1 MFRLSEMIRA
11 LTGKEIQGNDCNFSE
26 AVRDSHEAAVG
37 TLFVAIPGERTD
49 GHKFIPDAFANGAR
63 AALIQEDVAGD
74 FRVIDLRGGA
84 GERIDIS
91 DSGPVCFRVENTIS
105 ALQKIAAYHRRQLP
119 QMEVLGI
126 TGSVGKTSTKEL
138 IYDVLSCHYRT
149 LKTPGN
155 MNNEIGLPL
164 TMLKADEITE
174 QAVLEMGFY
183 VPGEIDQLCQIAA
196 PSVGVITNVGMVHA
210 SRAGSM
216 EVIARGK
223 SELVQAL
230 PSDGTAILNYD
241 DPYVRPM
248 AEVTKAKVFYYGT
261 DPAADLY
268 VSDVESFG
276 LEGVRF
282 VLNYHGE
289 KHAAKIP
296 LIGQHST
303 LTALRAAAV
312 GLVKGLSWDEILSG
326 LEHGQNQIRMRI
338 TKTIRGGMLIDDSY
352 NSSPDAAV
360 AALNL
365 LSEMKGRKVAVMGDM
380 LELGQY
386 EKKGHETVGSRAG
399 QVCDVLVAVGPL
411 SKYMCDAAIEKG
423 LDPGKVFRFETAA
436 DSVAFV
442 KEHFGNEDEVV
453 LVKGSLGMKMK
464 QIVNAL
470 EAEE

>member
-1 MFRLSEMIRA
+1 MFRLSEIVRA
-11 LTGKEIQGNDCNFSE
+11 LSGKEFQGDDIVFRE
-26 AVRDSHEAAVG
+26 AVRDSHEAAAG

-49 GHKFIPDAFANGAR
+49 GHKFVPDAFSSGAR
-63 AALIQEDVAGD
+63 AALIQEDLSGE
-74 FRVIDLRGGA
+74 FRVMDLR
-84 GERIDIS
+84 DDS
-91 DSGPVCFRVENTIS
+91 DEITSITDSQSFCIRVSNTIT

-126 TGSVGKTSTKEL
+126 TGSVGKTSSKEL
-138 IYDVLSCHYRT
+138 IYDVLSRHYRT

-164 TMLKADEITE
+164 TMLQTDEKTE

-183 VPGEIDQLCQIAA
+183 VQGEIDQLCQIAA
-196 PSVGVITNVGMVHA
+196 PSVGVITNIGMVHA

-230 PSDGTAILNYD
+230 PADGTAILNYD

-268 VSDVESFG
+268 ISDVESCG
-276 LEGVRF
+276 LDGVRF
-282 VLNYHGE
+282 ALNYQGE
-289 KHAAKIP
+289 KHVAKIP
-296 LIGQHST
+296 LIGRHSA

-312 GLVKGLSWDEILSG
+312 GLVKGLSWEEILDG
-326 LEHGQNQIRMRI
+326 LAHAQNQIRMRI
-338 TKTIRGGMLIDDSY
+338 TKTIGGGMLIDDSY
-352 NSSPDAAV
+352 NSSPDAAA

-365 LSEMKGRKVAVMGDM
+365 LSEMKGRKIAVLGDM

-386 EKKGHETVGSRAG
+386 EKHGHEKVGERAAES
-399 QVCDVLVAVGPL
+399 CDVLVAAGPL
-411 SKYMCDAAIEKG
+411 SKYLCDAAIAKG
-423 LDPGKVFRFETAA
+423 MDAKKVFRFETAA
-436 DSVAFV
+436 DSVNFV
-442 KEHFGNEDEVV
+442 RENFGSENDVI

-470 EAEE
+470 EAQG

>member
-11 LTGKEIQGNDCNFSE
+11 LTGKEIRGDDYHFRE
-26 AVRDSHEAAVG
+26 AVRDSHEAADG
-37 TLFVAIPGERTD
+37 TLFVAIPGDRTD

-63 AALIQEDVAGD
+63 AALIQEDIPEGI
-74 FRVIDLRGGA
+74 RVIDLRGDDVGIT
-84 GERIDIS
+84 EMK
-91 DSGPVCFRVENTIS
+91 DSEPVCFRVDNTIT
-105 ALQKIAAYHRRQLP
+105 ALQKIAAYHRTQLP

-126 TGSVGKTSTKEL
+126 TGSVGKTSSKEL

-149 LKTPGN
+149 LKTAGN

-164 TMLKADEITE
+164 TMLKADENTE

-216 EVIARGK
+216 EVIAQGK
-223 SELVQAL
+223 SELVRAL
-230 PSDGTAILNYD
+230 PVEGTAILNYD

-248 AEVTKAKVFYYGT
+248 AEVTKAKIFYYGT
-261 DPAADLY
+261 DPAADLF
-268 VSDVESFG
+268 VTDVESLG

-289 KHAAKIP
+289 KHAAKVP
-296 LIGQHST
+296 LIGRHSA
-303 LTALRAAAV
+303 LTALRAAAA
-312 GLVKGLSWDEILSG
+312 GLVKGLSWDEILTG
-326 LEHGQNQIRMRI
+326 LEHGRNQIRMRI
-338 TKTIRGGMLIDDSY
+338 TKTLGGGMLIDDSY
-352 NSSPDAAV
+352 NSSPDAAA

-365 LSEMKGRKVAVMGDM
+365 LSEMKGRKIAVMGDM

-386 EKKGHETVGSRAG
+386 EKKGHETVGSRAA
-399 QVCDVLVAVGPL
+399 QTCDVLVAVGPL
-411 SKYMCDAAIEKG
+411 SKYMCESAIEKG
-423 LDPGKVFRFETAA
+423 LNPANVYRFETAA

-442 KEHFGNEDEVV
+442 KEHFGSENDVV

-470 EAEE
+470 EAEK

>member
-11 LTGKEIQGNDCNFSE
+11 LTGKEIQGDDYHFCE
-26 AVRDSHEAAVG
+26 AVRDSHEAADG

-63 AALIQEDVAGD
+63 AALIQEDIPEG
-74 FRVIDLRGGA
+74 FRVIDLRGDDDGII
-84 GERIDIS
+84 ELK
-91 DSGPVCFRVENTIS
+91 DSEPVCFRVDNTIN
-105 ALQKIAAYHRRQLP
+105 ALQKIASFHRTQLP

-126 TGSVGKTSTKEL
+126 TGSVGKTSSKEL

-149 LKTPGN
+149 LKTAGN

-164 TMLKADEITE
+164 TMLKADENTE

-183 VPGEIDQLCQIAA
+183 VPGEIDQLCQIAV

-216 EVIARGK
+216 EVIAQGK
-223 SELVQAL
+223 SELVKAL
-230 PSDGTAILNYD
+230 PAEGTAILNYD

-261 DPAADLY
+261 DPAADLF
-268 VSDVESFG
+268 VSDVESLG
-276 LEGVRF
+276 LDGVHF

-289 KHAAKIP
+289 RHAAKVP
-296 LIGQHST
+296 LIGRHSA

-326 LEHGQNQIRMRI
+326 LEHGRNQIRMRI
-338 TKTIRGGMLIDDSY
+338 TKTLRGGMLIDDSY

-386 EKKGHETVGSRAG
+386 ERKGHEAVGSRAA
-399 QVCDVLVAVGPL
+399 QTCDVLVAVGPL
-411 SKYMCDAAIEKG
+411 SQYMCEAAIEKG
-423 LDPGKVFRFETAA
+423 LDPGKVYRFKTAA

-442 KEHFGNEDEVV
+442 KEHFGSENDVV